1 MIQSSTNTHAYIVA
15 YSDVLHVIMFK
26 MARNVT
32 FLYLH
37 VDTKTSSR
45 KAKLYNLHY
54 VHLVVTVFCKRI
66 YQKINCGLS
75 FFCSI
80 LAYLFFD
87 FNNIPL
93 VIKDTNYFIRMCSIF
108 LRSKYRVVNSGCY
121 CNNESAFNCCY
132 RINLSCCG
140 IKQTSLAQN
149 HVLSAGTNY
158 FCIIGNLFKVG

>member
-32 FLYLH
+32 FLYL
-37 VDTKTSSR
+37 DTKTSSR

-66 YQKINCGLS
+66 DQKINCGLS

-87 FNNIPL
+87 FNIPL

-108 LRSKYRVVNSGCY
+108 LRSKYRLLLVGAIATMSLHSTVV
-121 CNNESAFNCCY
+121 
-132 RINLSCCG
+132 
-140 IKQTSLAQN
+140 T
-149 HVLSAGTNY
+149 V
-158 FCIIGNLFKVG
+158 

>member
-1 MIQSSTNTHAYIVA
+1 
-15 YSDVLHVIMFK
+15 

-32 FLYLH
+32 FLYL
-37 VDTKTSSR
+37 DTKTSSR

-66 YQKINCGLS
+66 DQKINCGLS

-93 VIKDTNYFIRMCSIF
+93 VIKDTNYFIR
-108 LRSKYRVVNSGCY
+108 N
-121 CNNESAFNCCY
+121 
-132 RINLSCCG
+132 
-140 IKQTSLAQN
+140 
-149 HVLSAGTNY
+149 VLY
-158 FCIIGNLFKVG
+158 IPKI

>member
-15 YSDVLHVIMFK
+15 YSGVLNVIRFK

-32 FLYLH
+32 FLYL
-37 VDTKTSSR
+37 DTKTSSR

-66 YQKINCGLS
+66 DQKINCGLS

-108 LRSKYRVVNSGCY
+108 LRSKYRLLLVGAIATMSLHSTVV
-121 CNNESAFNCCY
+121 
-132 RINLSCCG
+132 
-140 IKQTSLAQN
+140 T
-149 HVLSAGTNY
+149 V
-158 FCIIGNLFKVG
+158 

>member
-15 YSDVLHVIMFK
+15 YSDVLNVIRFK

-32 FLYLH
+32 FLYL
-37 VDTKTSSR
+37 DTKTSSR

-108 LRSKYRVVNSGCY
+108 LRSKYRLLLVGAIATMSLHSTVV
-121 CNNESAFNCCY
+121 
-132 RINLSCCG
+132 
-140 IKQTSLAQN
+140 T
-149 HVLSAGTNY
+149 V
-158 FCIIGNLFKVG
+158 

>member
-15 YSDVLHVIMFK
+15 YSDVLNVIRF
-26 MARNVT
+26 NVT
-32 FLYLH
+32 FLYL
-37 VDTKTSSR
+37 DTKTSSR

-66 YQKINCGLS
+66 DQKINCGLS

-108 LRSKYRVVNSGCY
+108 LRSKYRLLLVGAIATMSLHSTVV
-121 CNNESAFNCCY
+121 
-132 RINLSCCG
+132 
-140 IKQTSLAQN
+140 T
-149 HVLSAGTNY
+149 V
-158 FCIIGNLFKVG
+158 